1 MEESMTRTWRPWL
14 AAAAAAT
21 LLAACGSSSSSSTNA
36 AGAGGAAQTQTSS
49 SAGTTGLSQAEA
61 ALAEAYAGTDRSL
74 PTANAPVP
82 KGKTVWVLSC
92 SEAAPGCAVPAAAA
106 VQAGTALG
114 WHMKVLDGKFDPVTW
129 NTLIRSAAA
138 AHPDALILDAV
149 DCAATQASLQAAR
162 QAGVKIFGFYSFD
175 CNDRYTGG
183 PSVFNAALDVGSTDA
198 ANSGSYADFIE
209 NTFAKAQAAYAIA
222 KTGGHADIIQFYETD
237 VAVAHHIGDGY
248 NKWIKAWCPGCT
260 INQVQFT
267 GQDLITGKLQEKAT
281 AALTRYPTA
290 NVVAAPYDATI
301 LLGIGPAVATAK
313 ASGRKLLLTGGEGLA
328 PNIALIRKGVQDFA
342 AGVATGWV
350 GWASID
356 GVIRMFDGTPQVD
369 EGLGN
374 GAVDQ
379 SHNLP
384 SKTPFYDGNTKS
396 QDYRAV
402 YLKMWG
408 A

>member
-1 MEESMTRTWRPWL
+1 MSRTARLWPL
-14 AAAAAAT
+14 ASVAVA
-21 LLAACGSSSSSSTNA
+21 LFLSACGSSSSTTQAAANA
-36 AGAGGAAQTQTSS
+36 AATSTPAQTATASASGGMAQAQT
-49 SAGTTGLSQAEA
+49 
-61 ALAEAYAGTDRSL
+61 ALAQAYAGTDRAL
-74 PTANAPVP
+74 PTSTPSVP

-106 VQAGTALG
+106 AAAGTALG
-114 WHMKVLDGKFDPVTW
+114 WHMKILDGKFDPATW

-149 DCAATQASLQAAR
+149 DCAATQASLQAAK

-175 CNDRYTGG
+175 CSDVYTGG
-183 PSVFNAALDVGSTDA
+183 KSMFDAALDVGSSNGA
-198 ANSGSYADFIE
+198 GSGSYANFIE
-209 NTFAKAQAAYAIA
+209 NTFAKAQAAYAVV
-222 KTGGHADIIQFYETD
+222 KTGGHANVIQFYETD

-248 NKWIKAWCPGCT
+248 DRWIKAWCAGCT
-260 INQVQFT
+260 VSKVPFT
-267 GQDLITGKLQEKAT
+267 GADLITGKLQEKAT
-281 AALTRYPTA
+281 AALTRNPTA

-301 LLGIGPAVATAK
+301 LLGIGPAVAAAK

-328 PNIALIRKGVQDFA
+328 PNIALIHKGVQDFA

-356 GVIRMFDGTPQVD
+356 GVIRMLDRQAQVD

-379 SHNLP
+379 THNLP
-384 SKTPFYDGNTKS
+384 TKTPYYDGNPKS
-396 QDYRAV
+396 QDYRSV
-402 YLKMWG
+402 YLKLWG
-408 A
+408 VKS